1 MKKIKLINLKKTKS
15 ISVTGEYC
23 YLNCNH
29 CNKHY
34 LKDMKRVN
42 DIEELIKKGYTSF
55 LMSGGM
61 NEEIKVPTYNF
72 SKQLLKIKEN
82 YNIKYNFHTGFVKQ
96 EEIESFKNIVDTIS
110 YDLVGNEK
118 TMIDVY
124 KINKF
129 KEMWETFELLLKNNL
144 KVKPHITIGL
154 NGGMLTHE
162 YEALKKLKK
171 YEKDIDEII
180 FIVFIP
186 TTGSFFENKNP
197 PELNEV
203 IKIIKYAKEQFN
215 NHKITLGCMQPKG
228 VYRLNLQLKA
238 IDYVDKLVQ
247 PVKAVISECKE
258 RGYDIEYGDECCAF

>member
-34 LKDMKRVN
+34 LKDMKKIN
-42 DIEELIKKGYTSF
+42 DIEDLIKNGYTSF

-61 NEEIKVPTYNF
+61 NEEIKVPAYNF
-72 SKQLLKIKEN
+72 SKQLLKIKEK
-82 YNIKYNFHTGFVKQ
+82 YGIKYNFHTGFIKE
-96 EEIESFKNIVDTIS
+96 EEIEKIKNIADTIS
-110 YDLVGNEK
+110 YDLVGNK
-118 TMIDVY
+118 QTMIDVY

-154 NGGMLTHE
+154 NGGKLTHE
-162 YEALKKLKK
+162 NDALKKLKN
-171 YEKDIDEII
+171 YKDYIDEII

-186 TTGSFFENKNP
+186 TKGSFFENNNP
-197 PELNEV
+197 PELDKV
-203 IKIIKYAKEQFN
+203 IEIIKTTKKEFS
-215 NHKITLGCMQPKG
+215 NHTITLGCMQPKG
-228 VYRLNLQLKA
+228 SYRLNLQLKA

-247 PVKAVISECKE
+247 PVNSVIKECIK
-258 RGYDIEYGDECCAF
+258 RNYDIEYGDECCAF